1 MASEE
6 DEDQRLRDSALK
18 TAESIVTARRRA
30 ETELLKT
37 KEALER
43 KTEELQQQREW
54 FEVTLASIGDAVI
67 TTDIRGKI
75 TYLNPVAESMTGWT
89 SAQATGEPLV
99 RVLRIENEET
109 RQAVGNPIDT
119 VLLTGKIV

>member
-67 TTDIRGKI
+67 TTDLSGRII
-75 TYLNPVAESMTGWT
+75 SLNAVAEAMTGW
-89 SAQATGEPLV
+89 SADDGKGAPVETV
-99 RVLRIENEET
+99 FRIINEDT
-109 RQAVGNPIDT
+109 RLPAENPIR
-119 VLLTGKIV
+119 